1 MKNIVGQNPPRIYEH
16 GDAPQR
22 PDNLP
27 LADPYITWFVV
38 NDAPENQLS
47 GTPGTDRVGVQID
60 CWHQTG
66 AGIKLLA
73 TAVRDACEGVAHMTS
88 GGPNGREPET
98 KLYRMS
104 LSFDWFVNR
113 TY

>member
-1 MKNIVGQNPPRIYEH
+1 M
-16 GDAPQR
+16 
-22 PDNLP
+22 
-27 LADPYITWFVV
+27 

-73 TAVRDACEGVAHMTS
+73 TAVRDACEGVANMTS